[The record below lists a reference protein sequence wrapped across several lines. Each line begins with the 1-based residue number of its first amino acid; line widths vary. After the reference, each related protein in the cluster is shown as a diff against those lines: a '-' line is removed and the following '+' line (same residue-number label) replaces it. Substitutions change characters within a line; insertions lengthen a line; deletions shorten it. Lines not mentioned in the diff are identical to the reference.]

1 MIIEVSGSPLERKR
15 QIETE
20 FPLIEVITT
29 YEILL
34 QGLAIK
40 GKMSELRKLAR
51 VDFIQGMYPVQ
62 TYTTLSEL
70 KPKFFSQLDHSV
82 VFPHHLND
90 TKYTGKGIKIAVI
103 DTGIDSNHPDLM
115 RNYRG
120 GFDLVDLDDE
130 PMETTKEQGIP
141 TSHGTHVAGIIG
153 ANGNLRGVAPDAE
166 IFAYRALGPG
176 GVGTSI
182 QVIAAMEEAMKD
194 GIDIMNL
201 SLGNTVNGPDYPTSK
216 AVQEASSQGVAVVVA
231 NGNSGPDNWTVGA
244 PATAKAAFSVGA
256 YEKMQEEI
264 YLYEP
269 KANRTLKIRS
279 INSEQPWNLE
289 RDYQITLFSE
299 QETFTDKI
307 VLLSDDTELL
317 IEKIIQASDEKAI
330 AILIKR
336 TDDKNNEALN
346 QIFNEKISIPIA
358 IIAKEDGEWIENNLQ
373 NRYFKTVTNIK
384 KDLVASFSS
393 RGPVTINW
401 SIKPNIIAPGVNVL
415 STIPNGYQV
424 LNGTSMA
431 SPHVAGAVAIM
442 KEAKPKWTYK
452 QIFAALETTA
462 RRLQDENGDTIPPH
476 IQGAGL
482 IQLNKAIETEII
494 IENGLLTFGQ
504 MLDYVEERSQDITF
518 HNVSNRKITIN
529 FNSEERK
536 KGLHF
541 TLPKTFT
548 LQPNE
553 KKTVTVRLKVNRLF
567 LNRGMV
573 EGWLQVFANNE
584 EILLP
589 YIFINET
596 DTYKKVTGFSI
607 RIHPLREE
615 EYTYELYVIENAK
628 SISVQL
634 YESDS
639 LLYVGE
645 LLKIENV
652 KKGIYK
658 EILER
663 EKIEFKGSY
672 YGLII
677 AELENDTIVQYEVP
691 IYLP

>member
-1 MIIEVSGSPLERKR
+1 MIIEVSGSPVERKR

-269 KANRTLKIRS
+269 QANRTLKIRS

-336 TDDKNNEALN
+336 TDDKYNEALN

-401 SIKPNIIAPGVNVL
+401 SIKPNILAPGVNVL

-658 EILER
+658 ETLER

>member
-70 KPKFFSQLDHSV
+70 KPKFFSQLDPSV
-82 VFPHHLND
+82 VFPHNLND

-336 TDDKNNEALN
+336 TDDKYNEALN

-401 SIKPNIIAPGVNVL
+401 SIKPNILAPGVNVL

-462 RRLQDENGDTIPPH
+462 RRLKDENGNTIPPH

-658 EILER
+658 ETLER

>member
-1 MIIEVSGSPLERKR
+1 MIIEVSGSPVERKR

-289 RDYQITLFSE
+289 RDYQIALFSE

-658 EILER
+658 ETLER

>member
-1 MIIEVSGSPLERKR
+1 MIIEVSGSPVERKR

-269 KANRTLKIRS
+269 QANRTLKIRS

-336 TDDKNNEALN
+336 TDDKYNEALN

-658 EILER
+658 ETLER

-677 AELENDTIVQYEVP
+677 AELENGTIVQYEVP

>member
-269 KANRTLKIRS
+269 QANRTLKIRS

-336 TDDKNNEALN
+336 TDDKYNEALN

-401 SIKPNIIAPGVNVL
+401 SIKPNILAPGVNVL